1 MRTLRRSLALLLMP
15 LYSGCHGVM
24 SAMDP
29 ASAEDARLDWLAR
42 VLIAAS
48 ALVFVVVI
56 GLMLVA
62 SARRHA
68 STAPI
73 DLTPRS
79 DRLIVYGGAVIPGV
93 IVTVL
98 FLLSLGA
105 MRRYPT
111 RVTPNPI
118 TFQVTGH
125 QWWWDIDYVADS
137 ARAFRTANELHVPV
151 GTPVRITLVSADVIH
166 SFWVPQLH
174 GKIDLIPGDT
184 NEIRFLA
191 TRPGTYRGQCAEYC
205 GLQHAHMAF
214 IVVAED
220 SLRWVQWAA
229 EQSRAA
235 GSPVDTSLARGAAL
249 IANGPC
255 AACHT
260 IRGTAAAG
268 TVGPDLTHVG
278 SRQTLAAGAL
288 PNNLAT
294 MEAWITS
301 AQEFKPGTLMPSMSQ
316 FTGDQL
322 RAMATYL
329 RSLQ

>member
-1 MRTLRRSLALLLMP
+1 MRALRRSFALLMMP

-24 SAMDP
+24 STMDP
-29 ASAEDARLDWLAR
+29 ASVEGARLDWLAR

-48 ALVFVVVI
+48 ALVFVVVV

-62 SARRHA
+62 AARRHA
-68 STAPI
+68 QTTPI
-73 DLTPRS
+73 DLTPRNE
-79 DRLIVYGGAVIPGV
+79 RLIVCGGAVIPGV
-93 IVTVL
+93 ILTVL

-111 RVTPNPI
+111 RVTQNPI
-118 TFQVTGH
+118 TFQVTGR
-125 QWWWDIDYVADS
+125 QWWWEITYVADS

-191 TRPGTYRGQCAEYC
+191 TRPGMYRGQCAEYC
-205 GLQHAHMAF
+205 GLQHAHMALV
-214 IVVAED
+214 VVAED
-220 SLRWVQWAA
+220 SLQWVQWAA
-229 EQSRAA
+229 EQSRSA
-235 GSPVDTSLARGAAL
+235 GSPVDTSLERGAAL

-301 AQEFKPGTLMPSMSQ
+301 AQQFKPGTLMPSMSQ

-322 RAMATYL
+322 RAMAMYL